1 MKRID
6 DCKSRRLLPVLFSA
20 VLLCAP
26 LLRPAPLHG
35 AEEDAAAETE
45 AAGAAAGEETAAEK
59 NPGTEES
66 AGGAAAATE
75 TAAAANNPAA
85 SAAPAAESPP
95 ALRSRLVT
103 EALSYT
109 GTRYTYAGTSR
120 RTGFDCSGLVYRV
133 YLDVADIRFPRM
145 VEDLYREGEP
155 VAKGRLLPGDLVF
168 FNTLGYISHV
178 GMYIGEGKFVHAE
191 NERTGVIVTPFS
203 SDYYT
208 RTYVGA
214 RRHIYGD
221 EASGRTEPSTV
232 ANAGKDRGNAEEAA
246 ADLYAFFNGRFAS
259 SFGPMELKVLDPFGN
274 VRGEYHSKEGIGRIW
289 GRIDQDQKAFI
300 GRWSHTGNRGSVQ
313 GEVRFYPTEDGE
325 GLNGYWRKQ
334 GRRNW
339 QDTWD
344 AVRR

>member
-1 MKRID
+1 VKRIV
-6 DCKSRRLLPVLFSA
+6 DCKSRRLLPAFLYA
-20 VLLCAP
+20 ALLCAA
-26 LLRPAPLHG
+26 LLHPAPLR
-35 AEEDAAAETE
+35 AAETE
-45 AAGAAAGEETAAEK
+45 AAAAEDAST
-59 NPGTEES
+59 NG
-66 AGGAAAATE
+66 
-75 TAAAANNPAA
+75 A
-85 SAAPAAESPP
+85 SAAAPAGAP
-95 ALRSRLVT
+95 ALRSRLVA

-109 GTRYTYAGTSR
+109 GTRYTYAGTNR

-178 GMYIGEGKFVHAE
+178 GMYIGEGTFVHAE
-191 NERTGVIVTPFS
+191 NEKNGVLVTALS

-214 RRHIYGD
+214 RRHISGD
-221 EASGRTEPSTV
+221 EASGRTGPSRV
-232 ANAGKDRGNAEEAA
+232 ADAGKDRGKEEAA
-246 ADLYAFFNGRFAS
+246 AAASGTAGGGPPQTAEALYALFDGRFAS
-259 SFGPMELKVLDPFGN
+259 SFGPMELEVLDPFGN

-289 GRIDQDQKAFI
+289 GRIDPEQRAFI

-313 GEVRFYPTEDGE
+313 GEVRFFLTDNGDG
-325 GLNGYWRKQ
+325 LKGYWRRQ
-334 GRRNW
+334 GRRDW
-339 QDTWD
+339 QENWD